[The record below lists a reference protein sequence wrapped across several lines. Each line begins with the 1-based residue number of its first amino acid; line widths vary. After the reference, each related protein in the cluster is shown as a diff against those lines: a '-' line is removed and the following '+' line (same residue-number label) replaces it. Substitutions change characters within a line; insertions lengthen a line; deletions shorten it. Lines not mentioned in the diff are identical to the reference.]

1 MIEMEIDLGCRAME
15 GRDEWCAR
23 LPREEGLGEA
33 GSDAH
38 EVPRLRVG
46 ITRERRLALVHG
58 AHVVSSGY
66 YVVTTEGS
74 DERRN
79 FSVEMRRATLG
90 PVGDAVPL

>member
-1 MIEMEIDLGCRAME
+1 MDGQGLERGWLVVIEMEIDLGCRAME

-58 AHVVSSGY
+58 AHVVSS
-66 YVVTTEGS
+66 S
-74 DERRN
+74 
-79 FSVEMRRATLG
+79 ATL
-90 PVGDAVPL
+90 

>member
-1 MIEMEIDLGCRAME
+1 MNGDGV
-15 GRDEWCAR
+15 RDANGDGWSGWRWRSISGAERWRGGTSGAR

-58 AHVVSSGY
+58 ARVSCP
-66 YVVTTEGS
+66 VATT
-74 DERRN
+74 
-79 FSVEMRRATLG
+79 L
-90 PVGDAVPL
+90 

>member
-1 MIEMEIDLGCRAME
+1 MVVIEMEME
-15 GRDEWCAR
+15 ISGGERWTMGAR

-58 AHVVSSGY
+58 AHVVSS
-66 YVVTTEGS
+66 S
-74 DERRN
+74 
-79 FSVEMRRATLG
+79 ATL
-90 PVGDAVPL
+90 

>member
-1 MIEMEIDLGCRAME
+1 MIEMEME
-15 GRDEWCAR
+15 ISGAERWTMGAR

-58 AHVVSSGY
+58 AQ
-66 YVVTTEGS
+66 
-74 DERRN
+74 
-79 FSVEMRRATLG
+79 
-90 PVGDAVPL
+90 

>member
-1 MIEMEIDLGCRAME
+1 MVVIEMEME
-15 GRDEWCAR
+15 ISGAERWTMGAR

-58 AHVVSSGY
+58 ARVSCP
-66 YVVTTEGS
+66 VATT
-74 DERRN
+74 
-79 FSVEMRRATLG
+79 L
-90 PVGDAVPL
+90 